1 MEYNTSRSKMSISE
15 YGRNIQKMIEF
26 TATIEDKEKRNR
38 LAKAIINVMGQL
50 NPHLRDVNDFK
61 HKLWDHLFIM
71 SDFKLEVDSPYPIP
85 SRDILHVKP
94 EKLSYPHKNIK
105 YKHYGKNIEFMIAK
119 AIEMEESDEKNILIK
134 MIANQMKKS
143 YIAWNKE
150 SVTDETIFEH
160 LEKMSN
166 GKLKINEDFNLN
178 RSKDIMARTKKKV
191 INHPPFNQNRNNQN
205 RNNNNNNNNRK
216 PFSK

>member
-15 YGRNIQKMIEF
+15 YGRNIQKMIEY

-85 SRDILHVKP
+85 SRDILEVKP

-105 YKHYGKNIEFMIAK
+105 YKHYGKNIELMIVK

-160 LEKMSN
+160 LEKLSN

-178 RSKDIMARTKKKV
+178 KSKDIMARTKKKV
-191 INHPPFNQNRNNQN
+191 INHPPFIQNRNNQN

>member
-15 YGRNIQKMIEF
+15 YGRNIQKMIEY
-26 TATIEDKEKRNR
+26 TTTIEDREKRNR
-38 LAKAIINVMGQL
+38 LTKAIINVMGQL

-71 SDFKLEVDSPYPIP
+71 SDFKLDVDSIYPIP
-85 SRDILHVKP
+85 SRDILNVKP
-94 EKLSYPHKNIK
+94 QKLNYPHQNIR
-105 YKHYGKNIEFMIAK
+105 YKHYGKNIEMMIEK
-119 AIEMEESDEKNILIK
+119 AILMAESDEKNILIK
-134 MIANQMKKS
+134 QIANQMKKS

-160 LEKMSN
+160 LEKLSY
-166 GKLKINEDFNLN
+166 GKLKLEEEFNLN
-178 RSKDIMARTKKKV
+178 NSKDIMARTKKKV
-191 INHPPFNQNRNNQN
+191 VTHPPFAQN
-205 RNNNNNNNNRK
+205 RNNNNHNNQNRK